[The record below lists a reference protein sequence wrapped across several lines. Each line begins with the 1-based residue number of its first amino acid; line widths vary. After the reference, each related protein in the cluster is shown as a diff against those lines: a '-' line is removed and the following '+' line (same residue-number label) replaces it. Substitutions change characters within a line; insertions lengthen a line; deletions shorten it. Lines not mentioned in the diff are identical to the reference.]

1 MPSASAPIRIGL
13 QIPQYGADW
22 PSLLA
27 AAREADAIGAD
38 ALFNWDHFFGPG
50 DTDVPSFE
58 CWTVLAAWAAST
70 TRIDLGPLVN
80 SIGYR
85 NPDLVADMARTL
97 DHVAGGRAILG
108 LGSGFKERDY
118 SEYGYPFGTVA
129 DRVSDLERGVPRIRR
144 RLARL
149 NPPPINPIRLLIAGA
164 GERRTLR
171 VVAEHADIW
180 HTFADGEDLARKS
193 RVLDAYCEEIGRSPQ
208 EIERSVLVS
217 GDPAQSGP
225 ELLELG
231 ATFFIVSVRDLDL
244 DPVRDWLSWRESLV
258 RDPH

>member
-1 MPSASAPIRIGL
+1 MPTASAPIRIGL

-27 AAREADAIGAD
+27 AAREADALGAD

-118 SEYGYPFGTVA
+118 AEYGYPFGTVA

-144 RLARL
+144 VRAACSTRTV
-149 NPPPINPIRLLIAGA
+149 RRSAGA
-164 GERRTLR
+164 RRR
-171 VVAEHADIW
+171 SN
-180 HTFADGEDLARKS
+180 ARS
-193 RVLDAYCEEIGRSPQ
+193 
-208 EIERSVLVS
+208 
-217 GDPAQSGP
+217 
-225 ELLELG
+225 
-231 ATFFIVSVRDLDL
+231 
-244 DPVRDWLSWRESLV
+244 
-258 RDPH
+258 